1 MREMKARGELA
12 EKGGGDIPRQ
22 CSDTSRAFQELEERL
37 SNGTS
42 QDSFVAT
49 WSWVYLFPHIKHH
62 KLKVF
67 RK

>member
-1 MREMKARGELA
+1 MREIKARGELA

-22 CSDTSRAFQELEERL
+22 CPDTSRAFQELEVKL
-37 SNGTS
+37 SSENS
-42 QDSFVAT
+42 QDSLVAM
-49 WSWVYLFPHIKHH
+49 WSWVYLFPHIKHP